1 MFRFEL
7 ILVLFALVPFALAPF
22 ALAQEQRIEFQ
33 GVPFGATQAEV
44 LARFPFLDCRA
55 APNTRFAD
63 VICHGT
69 ARVMNAQDFTYGGV
83 PVTDLSLNFYNDTL
97 ASVFVTID
105 PQYFSTLSRA
115 MVEGYGQPGKVE
127 RPEVQTGKGVTV
139 RNEVL
144 TWQRGDVRVVAN
156 KHFARRDDGGVVLRT
171 DGAIEEF
178 NRRNREST
186 RKGAK
191 DL

>member
-7 ILVLFALVPFALAPF
+7 IVVLYALVPFALA
-22 ALAQEQRIEFQ
+22 QDQRIEFK

-44 LARFPFLDCRA
+44 LARFPFLDCRP

-63 VICHGT
+63 VMCHGT
-69 ARVMNAQDFTYGGV
+69 TRVMNAQDFTYGGV
-83 PVTDLSLNFYNDTL
+83 PVTDLSLNFYDDTL
-97 ASVFVTID
+97 ASVFITID

-144 TWQRGDVRVVAN
+144 TWQRGDVRIVAN
-156 KHFARRDDGGVVLRT
+156 KYLARRDDGGVVLRT
-171 DGAIEEF
+171 DAAIEEF
-178 NRRNREST
+178 KRRNHQST